1 MQTLWTECG
10 LCEKRWTPDEK
21 PCMHHVPAV
30 FYPIGFSPDEEAEF
44 VPVMAVE
51 GIS

>member
-21 PCMHHVPAV
+21 PCKHHVPAV
-30 FYPIGFSPDEEAEF
+30 FYPIGFSDEELA
-44 VPVMAVE
+44 PMMAVE